1 MRSINLRIVRRRRWR
16 DCVALALPPPPPM
29 RRLGCS
35 QIACSNANLFGGGG
49 GGGGV
54 GAGLVPGAAAVVCY
68 NIRASNVYVTCV

>member
-16 DCVALALPPPPPM
+16 DCVALALPPPPM

-49 GGGGV
+49 V

-68 NIRASNVYVTCV
+68 NISASNVYVTCV